1 MPCVSTILSKRM
13 DKILSAYS
21 LLKKEDL
28 EIDLRELGKEI
39 LRELFLGSR
48 RLTLYTREHPAE
60 NEVTKKPFNWL
71 KKLFRLRSYFDFHL
85 YRGELYTMG
94 ISQMEEV
101 FIRSLKSEFSRF
113 SLGSVFIYSQVSPDE
128 LVIFLR
134 RMTEKLPPLP
144 KHLDMQRFLEEKK
157 VNSIRIKRAEKEDPF
172 IDENISLIEKCDDFK
187 AGTLARLSLREDPGV
202 MLDMLLKKIRKDID
216 LEGRIK
222 LDFKFKVFQSVL
234 LEEFSRLPQEK
245 VKELLEWEFEKKNWE
260 EVSRDEVY
268 LDGVKNLV
276 KAFIHH
282 PERDNLFNRLREI
295 FVRNGAPDNFL
306 EKALDESAL
315 LKIKTLKDSESL
327 LERLARGEFDVQE
340 MENLKNLLV
349 RLINLN
355 QAELLKKTFK
365 KLLNNLFSDQEKM
378 RNNSLSWLKILAD
391 LSLEHSRE
399 FYYPL
404 VQELLLLRERTNV
417 QSVEFLEY
425 FAEKAITNRE
435 YQIFSLIFQGLKVDN
450 EKNSSQEK
458 VEWFKNLVQK
468 LSRDEIVRQLAGE
481 IRRKRKEVWDK
492 VGDSLALIGGEKV
505 FKELEDLLIDP
516 DRTIRMMVL
525 KIAGKT
531 GEEGAIYFTRVL
543 RDESNFQRDQSGN
556 LTLDSWFKIRNT
568 LYILADLK
576 SEKALEELRKR
587 LNDPDHKVRKA
598 VIQTLEKIGGK
609 KSQELIL
616 TLAQDE
622 DKEIK
627 NLALMALVSCG
638 SEDSIDKLEELF
650 YEDKEEAI
658 PILQAISN
666 IGGEKAF
673 NFLMEVVDRDK
684 IFEWGILSKNKDQ
697 EIKLEAIKALKKSND
712 FESLEQMER
721 LKEKYVR
728 MRALFDKSS
737 RLNESLKKVLE
748 RIYK

>member
-1 MPCVSTILSKRM
+1 MLGVSTSLSPGITKM
-13 DKILSAYS
+13 LSNHS

-39 LRELFLGSR
+39 LGELFLCSR

-71 KKLFRLRSYFDFHL
+71 KKLFRLRSYFDFHF
-85 YRGELYTMG
+85 YQGKLYTMG
-94 ISQMEEV
+94 ISQKEEV
-101 FIRSLKSEFSRF
+101 FIRSLKSELSRF

-128 LVIFLR
+128 MVIFLR

-144 KHLDMQRFLEEKK
+144 KHLDLQRFLEEKK

-172 IDENISLIEKCDDFK
+172 IDENISLIEKCDDFE
-187 AGTLARLSLREDPGV
+187 AGTLVRVSLREDPGV

-216 LEGRIK
+216 LEGRVK

-245 VKELLEWEFEKKNWE
+245 VNELLEGEFEKKNWE

-268 LDGVKNLV
+268 LDGVKNLI

-282 PERDNLFNRLREI
+282 PERDYLFNRLREI

-315 LKIKTLKDSESL
+315 LRIKTLKDSESL
-327 LERLARGEFDVQE
+327 LERLARGEFELQE
-340 MENLKNLLV
+340 VENLKNLLV

-355 QAELLKKTFK
+355 QTELLKKTFK
-365 KLLNNLFSDQEKM
+365 KLLNNLFSDQEM
-378 RNNSLSWLKILAD
+378 VRNNSLSGLKILAD

-399 FYYPL
+399 LFGFL
-404 VQELLLLRERTNV
+404 VQELLLLKERTNP
-417 QSVEFLEY
+417 QSLELLEH
-425 FAEKAITNRE
+425 FAEKAITKRE
-435 YQIFSLIFQGLKVDN
+435 YQIFNLILQDTKIELERN
-450 EKNSSQEK
+450 HSSEKE
-458 VEWFKNLVQK
+458 ERFKNLVQK
-468 LSRDEIVRQLAGE
+468 FSNKEVVEQLAGE
-481 IRRKRKEVWDK
+481 IKRKRKEIWDK
-492 VGDSLALIGGEKV
+492 AGDSLALIGGEKV

-531 GEEGAIYFTRVL
+531 GEEGVIYFTGVL
-543 RDESNFQRDQSGN
+543 RDESNSQRDQSGN

-576 SEKALEELRKR
+576 SEKALEGLGKR

-650 YEDKEEAI
+650 YKDKEKAS

-673 NFLMEVVDRDK
+673 NFLMEVVNRDK

-697 EIKLEAIKALKKSND
+697 EIKLEAIKALKKRKD
-712 FESLEQMER
+712 FESQKQMEK
-721 LKEKYVR
+721 LKEKFVR

-737 RLNESLKKVLE
+737 QLNESLKKVLE

>member
-1 MPCVSTILSKRM
+1 MLSNH
-13 DKILSAYS
+13 S

-39 LRELFLGSR
+39 LRELFLCSR
-48 RLTLYTREHPAE
+48 RLTLYAREHQAE

-85 YRGELYTMG
+85 YQGELYTMG
-94 ISQMEEV
+94 IPQNEEV
-101 FIRSLKSEFSRF
+101 FIRGLKSELSRF

-134 RMTEKLPPLP
+134 RMTEKLHPLP
-144 KHLDMQRFLEEKK
+144 KHLDLQRFLEEKK
-157 VNSIRIKRAEKEDPF
+157 VSSIRIKRAEKEDPF
-172 IDENISLIEKCDDFK
+172 TDENISLIEKCGDFE

-216 LEGRIK
+216 LEGRVK

-245 VKELLEWEFEKKNWE
+245 VKELLEGEFEKKNWE

-282 PERDNLFNRLREI
+282 PERDSLFVRLREI

-327 LERLARGEFDVQE
+327 LERLACGEFDVQE
-340 MENLKNLLV
+340 VENLKNLLV

-355 QAELLKKTFK
+355 QAGLLKKTFK

-391 LSLEHSRE
+391 PSLKHSRE
-399 FYYPL
+399 LFGFL
-404 VQELLLLRERTNV
+404 VQELLLLKERTNA
-417 QSVEFLEY
+417 QSLELLEY

-435 YQIFSLIFQGLKVDN
+435 YWIFNLILQDTKIELERN
-450 EKNSSQEK
+450 HSSEKE
-458 VEWFKNLVQK
+458 ERFKNLVQK
-468 LSRDEIVRQLAGE
+468 FSVKEVVEQLAGE
-481 IRRKRKEVWDK
+481 IKRKRNEVWDK
-492 VGDSLALIGGEKV
+492 AGDSLALIGGEKV
-505 FKELEDLLIDP
+505 FKALEDLLIDP

-568 LYILADLK
+568 LHILADLK
-576 SEKALEELRKR
+576 SEKALEELGKR

-609 KSQELIL
+609 KCQEFLL

-638 SEDSIDKLEELF
+638 SEDSIDKLEEFF
-650 YEDKEEAI
+650 YKDKEEAI
-658 PILQAISN
+658 PILQAINN
-666 IGGEKAF
+666 IGGEKAS
-673 NFLMEVVDRDK
+673 NFLMEVINQGK

-697 EIKLEAIKALKKSND
+697 EIKLEAIKALKKRKD
-712 FESLEQMER
+712 FESQEQMEK

-737 RLNESLKKVLE
+737 QLNESLRKVLE